1 MNNMEWTLDRSEVLR
16 YMGYSGETDAHI
28 VQTAQDAMDRLTAIA
43 QPRYHYVKL
52 PLDAMTLPGEDI
64 CRHLADCDSMV
75 LLCATLGASVDRE
88 IRLAERTSML
98 TALALDAA
106 AGDGI
111 EKVCDRAEAEI
122 RAREAEHGRF
132 VTGRY
137 SPGYGDLPLTVQR
150 ELLRLCDATRR
161 IGLSLTQTNI
171 LIPRKS
177 VTAILGVSDAPVE
190 GKRRGCVSCRLRG
203 TCPFRKRGITCG
215 S

>member
-1 MNNMEWTLDRSEVLR
+1 MEWKLDRSEVLR
-16 YMGYSGETDAHI
+16 YMGYPGEADAHI
-28 VQTAQDAMDRLTAIA
+28 VQTAQDAMDRLTEIA

-52 PLDAMTLPGEDI
+52 PLDALNLPGEDI
-64 CRHLADCDSMV
+64 CRHLAGCDSMV
-75 LLCATLGASVDRE
+75 LLCATLGAAVDRE

-111 EKVCDRAEAEI
+111 EKICDYAEAEI
-122 RAREAEHGRF
+122 RALESKHGRF
-132 VTGRY
+132 LTGRY
-137 SPGYGDLPLTVQR
+137 SPGYGDLPLTVQP
-150 ELLRLCDATRR
+150 ELIRLCDASRR

-177 VTAILGVSDAPVE
+177 VTAILGASDAPVE
-190 GKRRGCVSCRLRG
+190 GKRRGCAFCPLRG
-203 TCPFRKRGITCG
+203 SCPFRKRGITCG

>member
-1 MNNMEWTLDRSEVLR
+1 MEWKLDRSEVLR
-16 YMGYSGETDAHI
+16 YMGYPGEADTHI
-28 VQTAQDAMDRLTAIA
+28 VQTAQDAVDRLTAIA

-52 PLDAMTLPGEDI
+52 PLDALELPGEDI
-64 CRHLADCDSMV
+64 CRHLAGCDSMV
-75 LLCATLGASVDRE
+75 LLCATLGAAVDRE

-111 EKVCDRAEAEI
+111 EKVCDHAEAEI
-122 RAREAEHGRF
+122 RALESEHGRF
-132 VTGRY
+132 LTGRY

-150 ELLRLCDATRR
+150 ELIRLCDATRR

-177 VTAILGVSDAPVE
+177 VTAILGASDAPVE
-190 GKRRGCVSCRLRG
+190 GKRRGCASCRLRG
-203 TCPFRKRGITCG
+203 SCPFRKRGITCG